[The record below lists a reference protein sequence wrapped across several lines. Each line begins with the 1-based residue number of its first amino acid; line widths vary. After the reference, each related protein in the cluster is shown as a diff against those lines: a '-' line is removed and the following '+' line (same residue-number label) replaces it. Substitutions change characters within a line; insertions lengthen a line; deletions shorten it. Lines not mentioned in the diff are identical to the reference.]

1 MSTSKGGSPRKSQ
14 ERKDFEAHASAIGGL
29 VASRIRT
36 MKTTD
41 LGMKLASSVSI
52 FVATEAGRIENEYE
66 QERLKRRKG
75 SSLSETDSS
84 ASRVKEWLDD
94 TEKIRLQRK

>member
-29 VASRIRT
+29 VSSRIRT

-41 LGMKLASSVSI
+41 LGMKLASSVLI

-75 SSLSETDSS
+75 SSLSEIKLIGFFCFSGK
-84 ASRVKEWLDD
+84 RVVG
-94 TEKIRLQRK
+94 RH

>member
-41 LGMKLASSVSI
+41 LGMKLASSASKNGWND
-52 FVATEAGRIENEYE
+52 AKDQAYQKRILLFLGY
-66 QERLKRRKG
+66 
-75 SSLSETDSS
+75 
-84 ASRVKEWLDD
+84 ASRENNVSLMKNVVN
-94 TEKIRLQRK
+94 IRS